1 MLKLNSTMLKIKRI
15 LMKFMLKCIGKL
27 KKKCVNLKSSGDNN
41 ILMLSRKLKAMRLIQ
56 LLSLK
61 VIRNSW
67 QGCKEIEKRRDSDGH
82 QDTNMSLR
90 NY

>member
-1 MLKLNSTMLKIKRI
+1 MLKLSSTMLKIKRI

-27 KKKCVNLKSSGDNN
+27 KKKCVNLKSSGENN
-41 ILMLSRKLKAMRLIQ
+41 ILMLSRKLKAMRLMT
-56 LLSLK
+56 LLILK
-61 VIRNSW
+61 VMRNSW
-67 QGCKEIEKRRDSDGH
+67 QECKGIEKRRDSDGR